1 LLLDKNYSEDKEK
14 VKKIRFF
21 SLFGLKIAQKYLK
34 LHQQQ
39 TIISVI
45 LAILLLR
52 VFSMK
57 KKKKTA

>member
-1 LLLDKNYSEDKEK
+1 LLPNKNYSEDKEK

-21 SLFGLKIAQKYLK
+21 SLFGLQMAQKYLK

-52 VFSMK
+52 VFFYEEK
-57 KKKKTA
+57 

>member
-1 LLLDKNYSEDKEK
+1 M
-14 VKKIRFF
+14 
-21 SLFGLKIAQKYLK
+21 AQKYLK

-52 VFSMK
+52 VFFYEEK
-57 KKKKTA
+57 